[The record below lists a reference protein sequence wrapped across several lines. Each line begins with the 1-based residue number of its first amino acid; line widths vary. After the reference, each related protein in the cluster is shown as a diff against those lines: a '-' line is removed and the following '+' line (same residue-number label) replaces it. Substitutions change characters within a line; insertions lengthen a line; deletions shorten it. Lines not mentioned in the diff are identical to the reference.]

1 MKSVD
6 KSEVTN
12 PSFSSSGSRKSV
24 TKSSSVSASEGEEQ
38 TSFRMRFSLKCRELK
53 QLSWRQIEEVKKKNE
68 PAVAPAEDL
77 HGIII

>member
-53 QLSWRQIEEVKKKNE
+53 RRQIEEVKKKNE
-68 PAVAPAEDL
+68 PAVAPADDL